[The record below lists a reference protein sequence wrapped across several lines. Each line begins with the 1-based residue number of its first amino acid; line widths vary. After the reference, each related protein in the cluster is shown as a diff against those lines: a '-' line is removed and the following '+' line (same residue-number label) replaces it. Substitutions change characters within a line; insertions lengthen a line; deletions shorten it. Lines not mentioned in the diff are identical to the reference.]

1 MNDKEYYIGEA
12 TITYLVDCEER
23 EETGQLMVPSLM
35 FLHEAFVLG
44 KGKKQIA
51 IFMKNVVKIEMEL
64 DNELYWIKTKMMEK
78 DISVRRKQRLYEQQQ
93 ISDSIDR
100 ENDNGVM
107 VG

>member
-1 MNDKEYYIGEA
+1 
-12 TITYLVDCEER
+12 
-23 EETGQLMVPSLM
+23 
-35 FLHEAFVLG
+35 
-44 KGKKQIA
+44 
-51 IFMKNVVKIEMEL
+51 MEL

-93 ISDSIDR
+93 VSDSIDR

>member
-1 MNDKEYYIGEA
+1 
-12 TITYLVDCEER
+12 
-23 EETGQLMVPSLM
+23 M

-93 ISDSIDR
+93 VSDSIDR

>member
-12 TITYLVDCEER
+12 TITYLVDGEER
-23 EETGQLMVPSLM
+23 VETGLFMIPSLM
-35 FLHEAFVLG
+35 FLHEAFVFR

-78 DISVRRKQRLYEQQQ
+78 DISVRRKQRL
-93 ISDSIDR
+93 
-100 ENDNGVM
+100 
-107 VG
+107 